1 MYVLYILP
9 LSNKKKE
16 TLDGDVRVERQLAMF
31 CFNFKRNGTKGTKGV
46 PEKVVRIFWDIEEE
60 RY

>member
-1 MYVLYILP
+1 MLP
-9 LSNKKKE
+9 LSNKKE